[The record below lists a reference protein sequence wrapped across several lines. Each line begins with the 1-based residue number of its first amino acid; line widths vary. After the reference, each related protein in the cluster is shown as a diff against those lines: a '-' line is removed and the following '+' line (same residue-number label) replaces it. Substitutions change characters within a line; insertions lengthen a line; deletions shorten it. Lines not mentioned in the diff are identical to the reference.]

1 MLSEQVHATLEL
13 SEPASFARLSEHLP
27 MAWIEQALA
36 ATGTASVRRRRLPAE
51 QVVWLV
57 IALALY
63 RHQSIPDVLETLDLA
78 LPNDANAC
86 VSKSGIA
93 QARER
98 LGDKPLLWLFE
109 QTARAWVA
117 QDAAHYKWKGL
128 ALYAMDGTTF
138 RTADSPENRLHFGAQ
153 SYASGK
159 VASYPQVRGVSLT
172 AVPTHLVADIAF
184 GRYGC
189 NEMLYAKPLIE
200 RIPDDSLTI
209 FDKGF
214 LAAEILWG
222 LRMGGSERHFLIPAK
237 KNLQWELLSGSADD
251 GIVQMKVS
259 PQARRKNPALP
270 ETWTARAIRDEE
282 SERVLLT
289 SLTDRRRFKAAD
301 ILACYRRRWE
311 IETSYRE
318 LKQTM
323 LGPAWPQA
331 SCRPICSACAP
342 NFSWRSYKNDGGVF
356 APVWSKPCLNATPS
370 GTSERTLTERHYPV
384 TSHFSL
390 SSPPGFKFYRGDIY
404 SAAGGNCAGAPA
416 SRSTTR
422 TCPIH

>member
-1 MLSEQVHATLEL
+1 MDRAGAGRHGNSVRSPAPTASRAGGLAGHRAGALSAPID
-13 SEPASFARLSEHLP
+13 SRCAGDAGP
-27 MAWIEQALA
+27 
-36 ATGTASVRRRRLPAE
+36 GTAQRCQRLCQQERHRPSPRAAWRQAFVVAVRADRTG
-51 QVVWLV
+51 VGGSGCC
-57 IALALY
+57 ALQMEGLGAL
-63 RHQSIPDVLETLDLA
+63 RH
-78 LPNDANAC
+78 
-86 VSKSGIA
+86 
-93 QARER
+93 
-98 LGDKPLLWLFE
+98 
-109 QTARAWVA
+109 
-117 QDAAHYKWKGL
+117 
-128 ALYAMDGTTF
+128 DGTTF
-138 RTADSPENRLHFGAQ
+138 RTADSPENRLYFGAQ

-323 LGPAWPQA
+323 LGAELTL
-331 SCRPICSACAP
+331 
-342 NFSWRSYKNDGGVF
+342 RSRQPEGVHQEIWGALIAYNLVRLEMAKAALEARVEPTDLSF
-356 APVWSKPCLNATPS
+356 VLALRLIQ
-370 GTSERTLTERHYPV
+370 GELTW
-384 TSHFSL
+384 
-390 SSPPGFKFYRGDIY
+390 
-404 SAAGGNCAGAPA
+404 AAGMAPGKLPA
-416 SRSTTR
+416 HLQRMR
-422 TCPIH
+422 AKLQLAIVQKRRGRKCPRVVKALPKRYTVRFLRKDLN